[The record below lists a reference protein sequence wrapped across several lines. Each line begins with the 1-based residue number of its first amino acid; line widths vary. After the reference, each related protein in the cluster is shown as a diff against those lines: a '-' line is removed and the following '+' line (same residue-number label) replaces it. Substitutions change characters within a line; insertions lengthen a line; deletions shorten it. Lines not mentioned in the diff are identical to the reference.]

1 MSEQII
7 IFSQIVFIDLV
18 LAGDNAIIIVLAG
31 DNAIIIGMVASQF
44 PPDQRKKII
53 FWGIGAAVVLRIIL
67 TLLTAYLLQITGLRL
82 IGGLALLYICY
93 KLYTDVI
100 KKSSTDNEKI
110 KVNNSSFWKA
120 IWTVLI
126 ADFTMSL
133 DNVLGVAGAAKDHYG
148 LLVFGLVLS
157 IALMA
162 TAATL
167 ISGWIKKYSWI
178 GWIGL
183 FAILA
188 VAIELI
194 YTDLKLFL

>member
-1 MSEQII
+1 MNEQII

-18 LAGDNAIIIVLAG
+18 LAGDNAIII
-31 DNAIIIGMVASQF
+31 GMVASQF
-44 PPDQRKKII
+44 PADQRKKII
-53 FWGIGAAVVLRIIL
+53 FWGIGGAVILRIIL
-67 TLLTAYLLQITGLRL
+67 TLLTAYLLQIKGIRL

-93 KLYTDVI
+93 KLYIDVI
-100 KKSSTDNEKI
+100 KKSSTNNENI
-110 KVNNSSFWKA
+110 KVDNSSFWKA

-133 DNVLGVAGAAKDHYG
+133 DNVLGVAGAAKDHYW
-148 LLVFGLVLS
+148 LLVFGLLLS

-167 ISGWIKKYSWI
+167 ISGWIKKYTWI
-178 GWIGL
+178 SWIGL
-183 FAILA
+183 FAILV